1 MVLDLAELRT
11 MHPRLPAEV
20 AAILVAR
27 GALALVREGH
37 ESPKDLHTDVEDQV
51 HSAVLGWP
59 AVDSGDLSQHPPN
72 QVTEYG
78 AEAVALAVVSQ
89 VQGWSVVCRMDEEH
103 ADWLLEKGEETL
115 GLEVSGVARGPLDS
129 RLAEK
134 LVQVSRARGVDR
146 RSACVV
152 GFEQP
157 RAVLRSL
164 EG

>member
-20 AAILVAR
+20 AAILLAR
-27 GALALVREGH
+27 SALALVREGH
-37 ESPKDLHTDVEDQV
+37 ESPRVLHTEVEDEV

-78 AEAVALAVVSQ
+78 AEAVALAVVSKS
-89 VQGWSVVCRMDEEH
+89 QGWKVLRRMDEEH
-103 ADWLLEKGEETL
+103 ADWLLERGTETL
-115 GLEVSGVARGPLDS
+115 GLEVSGVARGAIES

-134 LVQVSRARGVDR
+134 LVQVSRARGVDL

-157 RAVLRSL
+157 QAALRSP
-164 EG
+164 GG

>member
-1 MVLDLAELRT
+1 MLLDLAELRT

-20 AAILVAR
+20 AAILVTR

-37 ESPKDLHTDVEDQV
+37 ESPQELDTEVERLTQN
-51 HSAVLGWP
+51 ATLCWP
-59 AVDSGDLSQHPPN
+59 MADSGELPQHSPN
-72 QVTEYG
+72 HITEYG

-89 VQGWSVVCRMDEEH
+89 VQGWKVLRRMDEEH
-103 ADWLLEKGEETL
+103 ADWLLERGTETL
-115 GLEVSGVARGPLDS
+115 GLEVSGVARGAIES

-134 LVQVSRARGVDR
+134 LVQVSRAQDVDL

-157 RAVLRSL
+157 RAIVRSL
-164 EG
+164 AE